1 MNLKYFYAFILATA
15 VLVGYKSFFIIQETE
30 QVVITEF
37 GKPVRSIQNA
47 GLYFKV
53 PWQKTLYFD
62 KRILKID
69 GEPNEIPTS
78 DKTFIW
84 VDTTAR
90 WKIVN
95 PLIYF
100 QRLDNESRA
109 ASVLSDLIEGI
120 IRDLVTKNDLNEI
133 IVSSDWKEEYSV
145 STEREVKVNRKVKYG
160 RDGITKIIVQNLEK
174 VEAEYGIEIVDILIK
189 RINYTDQVRK
199 KVYERM
205 ISERKRI
212 AAKKRSEGEGEQ
224 LEILG
229 KLSKELSKITSN
241 ASKEAK
247 ILRGK
252 ADGEAAR
259 IYGRAYGRNAEFYQF
274 YETLNSYKTTIGD
287 NTKLVIDINSPL
299 YKYFSSIRK

>member
-120 IRDLVTKNDLNEI
+120 IR
-133 IVSSDWKEEYSV
+133 
-145 STEREVKVNRKVKYG
+145 
-160 RDGITKIIVQNLEK
+160 
-174 VEAEYGIEIVDILIK
+174 AF
-189 RINYTDQVRK
+189 
-199 KVYERM
+199 M
-205 ISERKRI
+205 
-212 AAKKRSEGEGEQ
+212 
-224 LEILG
+224 
-229 KLSKELSKITSN
+229 
-241 ASKEAK
+241 
-247 ILRGK
+247 
-252 ADGEAAR
+252 
-259 IYGRAYGRNAEFYQF
+259 
-274 YETLNSYKTTIGD
+274 
-287 NTKLVIDINSPL
+287 
-299 YKYFSSIRK
+299 

>member
-1 MNLKYFYAFILATA
+1 MKLKYLYITVLVAIFLIGYKCFFIL
-15 VLVGYKSFFIIQETE
+15 QEVE

-37 GKPVRSIQNA
+37 GKPVRSIKDA
-47 GLYFKV
+47 GLYFKI
-53 PWQKTLYFD
+53 PWQKVNYFD

-100 QRLDNESRA
+100 QRLNNESRA

-145 STEREVKVNRKVKYG
+145 STEREVKVSREVKYG
-160 RDGITKIIVQNLEK
+160 RDGITKIIVQNLEN

-189 RINYTDQVRK
+189 RINYTDQVRQ

-212 AAKKRSEGEGEQ
+212 AAKKRSEGEGEK

-229 KLSKELSKITSN
+229 KLSKELSEINSV

-247 ILRGK
+247 VLRGQ
-252 ADGEAAR
+252 ADGKAAK
-259 IYGRAYGRNAEFYQF
+259 IYGKSYGRNAEFYQF
-274 YETLNSYKTTIGD
+274 YETLNSYKKTVGD
-287 NTKLVIDINSPL
+287 NTKLIIDINSPL
-299 YKYFSSIRK
+299 YKYFSSIRR

>member
-1 MNLKYFYAFILATA
+1 MYKYFFIV
-15 VLVGYKSFFIIQETE
+15 VLSVVLLTGYRCFFVIQETE

-37 GKPVRSIQNA
+37 GKPVQSIQNA
-47 GLYFKV
+47 GIYFKA
-53 PWQKTLYFD
+53 PWQKTHYFD
-62 KRILKID
+62 RRILKID

-95 PLIYF
+95 PLVYF
-100 QRLDNESRA
+100 QRLNNESRA

-133 IVSSDWKEEYSV
+133 IVSSDWKEEYST
-145 STEREVKVNRKVKYG
+145 STEREITVNREVQYG
-160 RDGITKIIVQNLEK
+160 RDGITKVIVQNLGN
-174 VEAEYGIEIVDILIK
+174 VESEYGIEIVDILIK

-212 AAKKRSEGEGEQ
+212 ASKKRAEGEGEK

-229 KLSKELSKITSN
+229 KLSRELSEINSTAKR
-241 ASKEAK
+241 EAK

-252 ADGEAAR
+252 ADGDAAR

-274 YETLNSYKTTIGD
+274 YETLNSYKETIGD

-299 YKYFSSIRK
+299 YKYFSSIRR

>member
-1 MNLKYFYAFILATA
+1 M
-15 VLVGYKSFFIIQETE
+15 S
-30 QVVITEF
+30 
-37 GKPVRSIQNA
+37 
-47 GLYFKV
+47 
-53 PWQKTLYFD
+53 KT
-62 KRILKID
+62 
-69 GEPNEIPTS
+69 
-78 DKTFIW
+78 KT
-84 VDTTAR
+84 
-90 WKIVN
+90 
-95 PLIYF
+95 
-100 QRLDNESRA
+100 
-109 ASVLSDLIEGI
+109 
-120 IRDLVTKNDLNEI
+120 
-133 IVSSDWKEEYSV
+133 
-145 STEREVKVNRKVKYG
+145 
-160 RDGITKIIVQNLEK
+160 NLEK